1 LVAYKKKVVSFPIEA
16 VERKLPASG
25 ACIKSLAPGAMPVAC
40 MHYILVDD
48 FQIKSEDVLNLAG
61 AKKGQP
67 CS

>member
-48 FQIKSEDVLNLAG
+48 FQIKNEDDLQKDG
-61 AKKGQP
+61 AKQGQP
-67 CS
+67 GS